1 MNTKLIHRLLQG
13 ANLAEVS
20 RQTGISV
27 RRLFQLRKAPLEE
40 FNVTI
45 VTYGKLS
52 KWADEEAKALK
63 Q

>member
-1 MNTKLIHRLLQG
+1 MNTLKHIQAKLRT

-27 RRLFQLRKAPLEE
+27 RRLFQIRDGAA
-40 FNVTI
+40 NVTMN
-45 VTYGKLS
+45 TFNTLE
-52 KWADEEAKALK
+52 KWVAKPVK